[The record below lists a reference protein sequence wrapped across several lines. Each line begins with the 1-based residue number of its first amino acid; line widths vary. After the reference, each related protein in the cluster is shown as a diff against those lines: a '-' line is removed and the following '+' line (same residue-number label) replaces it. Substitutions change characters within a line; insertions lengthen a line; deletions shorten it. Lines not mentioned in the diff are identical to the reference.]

1 MNDFINYQ
9 LEGVFTFQDS
19 HSNIL
24 CLKSERLG
32 QRKPE
37 LRFAGHADLARS
49 SKRNDVGHGMSS
61 EDFSYESE
69 RHQRNVNS
77 PLRDYWRTVYKNT
90 CGLQRTI
97 GVPTCKLGL
106 SWLNN

>member
-1 MNDFINYQ
+1 MLSPHSFKLISRAWLEVTESRFIASNDRLFPSKVFF
-9 LEGVFTFQDS
+9 LGGVLRKEGEQGD
-19 HSNIL
+19 
-24 CLKSERLG
+24 
-32 QRKPE
+32 
-37 LRFAGHADLARS
+37 
-49 SKRNDVGHGMSS
+49 
-61 EDFSYESE
+61 
-69 RHQRNVNS
+69 VNS